1 MDKLDAVKLIAAFDD
16 EMKRLGEERD
26 HAARNQWFDKAA
38 KLDNLIEGI
47 RKAKFI
53 ATSGDFHI

>member
-1 MDKLDAVKLIAAFDD
+1 MDKLDAGKLIEAFDD

-38 KLDNLIEGI
+38 KFEKQSSLPP
-47 RKAKFI
+47 AVTF
-53 ATSGDFHI
+53 TSNSCV

>member
-1 MDKLDAVKLIAAFDD
+1 MDKIDAAKLSEAFD
-16 EMKRLGEERD
+16 EEIARLYSERD
-26 HAARNQWFDKAA
+26 HAASNQWFDKAA
-38 KLDNLIEGI
+38 KLEHLIEGI